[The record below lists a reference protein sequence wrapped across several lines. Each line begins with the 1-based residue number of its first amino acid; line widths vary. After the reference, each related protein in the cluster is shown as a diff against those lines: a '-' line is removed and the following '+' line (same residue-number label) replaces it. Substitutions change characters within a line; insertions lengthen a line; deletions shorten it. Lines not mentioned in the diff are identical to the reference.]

1 MKYPF
6 PKNSLY
12 VPLILLV
19 MIWGTFI
26 LQAFGLGEFN
36 CYGIVPRNWIGL
48 RGILFSPLFHSGWKH
63 ILNNTFPLMV
73 LSFFAVLFYQRI
85 AYYVIAFGW
94 IFTGL
99 LVWLFGNLL
108 SGDTIGCH
116 IGASNLV
123 YLLASF
129 VFFGGVL
136 NGSRN
141 LIAISLIVVFLYGSM
156 VWGVIPEEYLPNFY
170 RESNNRISWEGH
182 LSGAIVG
189 LIFAVLTKNYGPKEK
204 SYSWEERDELDA
216 REEWLWQRYKE
227 SLSEEERRAI
237 EEKYGELPEEEDDEE
252 RKVDDKKDDDDYWF
266 TTYT

>member
-63 ILNNTFPLMV
+63 ILNNTFPLIV

-94 IFTGL
+94 IFRSEEHTSEL
-99 LVWLFGNLL
+99 Q
-108 SGDTIGCH
+108 
-116 IGASNLV
+116 
-123 YLLASF
+123 
-129 VFFGGVL
+129 
-136 NGSRN
+136 SR
-141 LIAISLIVVFLYGSM
+141 
-156 VWGVIPEEYLPNFY
+156 
-170 RESNNRISWEGH
+170 GH
-182 LSGAIVG
+182 LVCR
-189 LIFAVLTKNYGPKEK
+189 LLLEK
-204 SYSWEERDELDA
+204 
-216 REEWLWQRYKE
+216 
-227 SLSEEERRAI
+227 
-237 EEKYGELPEEEDDEE
+237 
-252 RKVDDKKDDDDYWF
+252 
-266 TTYT
+266 